1 MGSSHQPKFIKEIYH
16 WDFIM
21 NPTIFF
27 GIRPPEFPPAD
38 STAGCGMSGAPLKMR
53 IERRL
58 AAMQENYPEFIYRTY
73 IWVICI
79 RWVYR

>member
-16 WDFIM
+16 WDFYHESDH
-21 NPTIFF
+21 FF
-27 GIRPPEFPPAD
+27 LEFDPLNFHPLIRPLDVE
-38 STAGCGMSGAPLKMR
+38 MSGAPLKMR

-58 AAMQENYPEFIYRTY
+58 AAMQENYPEFICGISTC

-79 RWVYR
+79 R